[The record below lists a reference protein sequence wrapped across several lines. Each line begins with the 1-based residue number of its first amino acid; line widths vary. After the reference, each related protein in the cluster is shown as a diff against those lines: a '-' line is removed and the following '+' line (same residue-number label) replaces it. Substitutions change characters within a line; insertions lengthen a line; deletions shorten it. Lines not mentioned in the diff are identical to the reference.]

1 MINVPGSLWST
12 WKNETGQEGRGQWFS
27 IWEGENSYRVVIFEG
42 ITCLMRSE
50 RKHVNQG
57 EETKERQKLLNVKCW
72 VGKWK
77 QPILVN
83 WRRKVFLTKNQ
94 GKPGVRK
101 YLLWWSYCV
110 FLMWSH
116 IQVTSTVINIHCFN
130 LAQCA
135 LPSLNFFLTLNLGN
149 HTQHCIFSLIWL
161 S

>member
-27 IWEGENSYRVVIFEG
+27 VWEGENSYRVVIFEG
-42 ITCLMRSE
+42 IKCLMRSE

-83 WRRKVFLTKNQ
+83 LKKKGLPDKEP
-94 GKPGVRK
+94 GKTWSKKISPMLILFSFPDVKPHSSYIHSNK
-101 YLLWWSYCV
+101 Y
-110 FLMWSH
+110 
-116 IQVTSTVINIHCFN
+116 
-130 LAQCA
+130 
-135 LPSLNFFLTLNLGN
+135 SLF
-149 HTQHCIFSLIWL
+149 
-161 S
+161 